1 MTVYRGGG
9 FSYRGTVSDISGAS
23 DSPDITF
30 SLVSEPD
37 MRLTL
42 RFPLFVGLPGRLK
55 SRRETRLETRLE
67 PRRGISH
74 TLRFAYV
81 Y

>member
-9 FSYRGTVSDISGAS
+9 FSHRGTVSDASGAS

-42 RFPLFVGLPGRLK
+42 RFPLFVGLSGRLK
-55 SRRETRLETRLE
+55 SRLGTRLG
-67 PRRGISH
+67 PRRGASGL
-74 TLRFAYV
+74 TFSRFS
-81 Y
+81 

>member
-9 FSYRGTVSDISGAS
+9 FPYCDTMNDASGAS

-37 MRLTL
+37 VRLRL
-42 RFPLFVGLPGRLK
+42 RFPLFCSLSGRLK
-55 SRRETRLETRLE
+55 SRLGTRLGTRLG
-67 PRRGISH
+67 PRGGPSDA
-74 TLRFAYV
+74 TFSLFS
-81 Y
+81 